1 MPFDYSV
8 GMSLIPIR
16 IAVVCGQF
24 LCLQI
29 NTVFLVMVLYKIF
42 KNRAGRRQKVN
53 EGIKV
58 DVVT

>member
-24 LCLQI
+24 LSSDQHCVPGDGAVQNLQE
-29 NTVFLVMVLYKIF
+29 
-42 KNRAGRRQKVN
+42 QSWS
-53 EGIKV
+53 
-58 DVVT
+58 